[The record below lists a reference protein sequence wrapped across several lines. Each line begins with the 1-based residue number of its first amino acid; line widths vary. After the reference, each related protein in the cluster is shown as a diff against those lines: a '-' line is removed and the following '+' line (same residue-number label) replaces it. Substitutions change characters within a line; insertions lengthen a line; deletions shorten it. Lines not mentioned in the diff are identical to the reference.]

1 MSDKDP
7 FSDVSKRRDSRFQA
21 FRDFFSGKKSKPKLG
36 TSDGKGLGSS
46 GGLSYGS
53 LEETIN
59 RPDAEEVRLSPVH
72 EHVVD
77 AENIVGEAEFYQARP
92 FSDKK
97 GQRITQQFTPFREEH
112 EPYGLRDDGIICV
125 SKAYLY
131 EIHPTNN
138 TLTRHPLEPL
148 QISIEGEG
156 VVYTTYKTDDHGKV
170 KVEEAQDGGDAPPAY
185 TLMFGEALPD
195 NTDYVLPDE
204 NGNGQD
210 GEYFTPICYIKDF
223 KVEAKQFQDGRQAML
238 RGSLEGHRGPLWWIA
253 GYDALKNVG
262 VGQNVYK
269 DYTEADDFK
278 NLRTISE
285 LGQTQNCSGDNR
297 VSGNAQ
303 VKVGTNG
310 DTINVHGNRY
320 NKTWKVGDK
329 KQGIVEDGLVRCL
342 GDLPVETLSKKTLQ
356 TASVLQAASGTQ
368 AQAASADFSSHKQ
381 TAWTGGNSSTQAH
394 TGYTPVSVLP
404 EPTTG
409 DKINVWKGG
418 STQDGYVGGSLS
430 QVATSYDDRSDVW
443 AQGSNS
449 DVVTSTTTGSSYQ
462 GGSAAAIYT
471 VDAGSVAGWAGG
483 SVGQVVTGSSA
494 GQAWQ
499 GGTPAAA
506 ITSVGSGNAWTGGAS
521 ASNNIVVSAT
531 DEVDYVR
538 GGVIA
543 EAAGLTKIAVPTSF
557 DSSGAVA
564 TWAWVMGYHATGGA
578 SGNTGSPPDF
588 PNLLTET
595 SSFSLINNGAGV
607 ESVTLGQGIVG
618 TDIASNAF
626 HNSVDTTASVPS
638 GATLQ
643 NVITA
648 TTTGYG
654 ITRIDGDGH
663 DSFTQPNFAV
673 NPTAVTGVL
682 KDLQPLTVV
691 TSATTSPNG
700 IVGASQVTAVD
711 EVNFSTGGVIGAT
724 QKKVI
729 ADSGADTV
737 GEIKVLKADTMTA
750 ISDVVSAP
758 TTDPVV
764 ANASLTT
771 EFIKATLPSV
781 NIPNVG
787 SPVDVYKENTD
798 WSGDLLEPPSSSSD
812 VKVVIESTGDS
823 CDSCS

>member
-7 FSDVSKRRDSRFQA
+7 FSEVSKRRESRLQA

-53 LEETIN
+53 LEETRN
-59 RPDAEEVRLSPVH
+59 GNDLEVKLSPVH
-72 EHVVD
+72 EHIVD
-77 AENIVGEAEFYQARP
+77 ADKIVGEAEFYQARP

-185 TLMFGEALPD
+185 TLMFGEELPD

-342 GDLPVETLSKKTLQ
+342 GDLPVETLTKKQLDTVTVVTGYSSSSSTV
-356 TASVLQAASGTQ
+356 TAAAYPTSSDKVNVLSASGT
-368 AQAASADFSSHKQ
+368 
-381 TAWTGGNSSTQAH
+381 
-394 TGYTPVSVLP
+394 PVSAAP
-404 EPTTG
+404 PHAES
-409 DKINVWKGG
+409 DR
-418 STQDGYVGGSLS
+418 GGSL
-430 QVATSYDDRSDVW
+430 VW
-443 AQGSNS
+443 GFNRKRIYWRNGS
-449 DVVTSTTTGSSYQ
+449 
-462 GGSAAAIYT
+462 I
-471 VDAGSVAGWAGG
+471 
-483 SVGQVVTGSSA
+483 
-494 GQAWQ
+494 
-499 GGTPAAA
+499 
-506 ITSVGSGNAWTGGAS
+506 
-521 ASNNIVVSAT
+521 
-531 DEVDYVR
+531 R
-538 GGVIA
+538 C
-543 EAAGLTKIAVPTSF
+543 
-557 DSSGAVA
+557 
-564 TWAWVMGYHATGGA
+564 
-578 SGNTGSPPDF
+578 
-588 PNLLTET
+588 
-595 SSFSLINNGAGV
+595 
-607 ESVTLGQGIVG
+607 
-618 TDIASNAF
+618 
-626 HNSVDTTASVPS
+626 
-638 GATLQ
+638 
-643 NVITA
+643 
-648 TTTGYG
+648 
-654 ITRIDGDGH
+654 
-663 DSFTQPNFAV
+663 
-673 NPTAVTGVL
+673 
-682 KDLQPLTVV
+682 
-691 TSATTSPNG
+691 TTS
-700 IVGASQVTAVD
+700 
-711 EVNFSTGGVIGAT
+711 
-724 QKKVI
+724 
-729 ADSGADTV
+729 
-737 GEIKVLKADTMTA
+737 
-750 ISDVVSAP
+750 
-758 TTDPVV
+758 
-764 ANASLTT
+764 
-771 EFIKATLPSV
+771 
-781 NIPNVG
+781 
-787 SPVDVYKENTD
+787 
-798 WSGDLLEPPSSSSD
+798 
-812 VKVVIESTGDS
+812 
-823 CDSCS
+823 C

>member
-7 FSDVSKRRDSRFQA
+7 FSDVSKRRDSRLQA

-46 GGLSYGS
+46 GGLTYGS

-72 EHVVD
+72 EHIVD
-77 AENIVGEAEFYQARP
+77 ADKIVGEAEFYQARP

-342 GDLPVETLSKKTLQ
+342 GDLPVETLTKQQLNPVTVVTGYSSSSSNVTAAAYP
-356 TASVLQAASGTQ
+356 TASDKVNVLSASGTPVS
-368 AQAASADFSSHKQ
+368 AAPPHAESDRAAAWSGGSTGNAYTGGTAASAAPPHAESDRGFAWSGGDMLTQAIHAYDTASCAAAPTSSDA
-381 TAWTGGNSSTQAH
+381 TTLYAGGSSPVNAYTGGSLTSVVTGVTTEDAWTGGGNGQIVTGVTAPQH
-394 TGYTPVSVLP
+394 T
-404 EPTTG
+404 
-409 DKINVWKGG
+409 NMWKGG
-418 STQDGYVGGSLS
+418 RVVAGAGLERYKVLAEDEYGNDTYIWVLGIEASSSSGGSS
-430 QVATSYDDRSDVW
+430 
-443 AQGSNS
+443 
-449 DVVTSTTTGSSYQ
+449 
-462 GGSAAAIYT
+462 GG
-471 VDAGSVAGWAGG
+471 
-483 SVGQVVTGSSA
+483 
-494 GQAWQ
+494 
-499 GGTPAAA
+499 
-506 ITSVGSGNAWTGGAS
+506 GNGE
-521 ASNNIVVSAT
+521 N
-531 DEVDYVR
+531 D
-538 GGVIA
+538 
-543 EAAGLTKIAVPTSF
+543 
-557 DSSGAVA
+557 
-564 TWAWVMGYHATGGA
+564 
-578 SGNTGSPPDF
+578 PPDF
-588 PNLLTET
+588 PRLLTDD
-595 SSFSLINNGAGV
+595 
-607 ESVTLGQGIVG
+607 G
-618 TDIASNAF
+618 TTNQI
-626 HNSVDTTASVPS
+626 TTASAVS
-638 GATLQ
+638 S
-643 NVITA
+643 VTA
-648 TTTGYG
+648 ATGYG
-654 ITRIDGDGH
+654 IVGDTSGSLEEKGFVDGAIY
-663 DSFTQPNFAV
+663 N
-673 NPTAVTGVL
+673 TG
-682 KDLQPLTVV
+682 
-691 TSATTSPNG
+691 G
-700 IVGASQVTAVD
+700 IVGASTTPVVGRTNPVS
-711 EVNFSTGGVIGAT
+711 VL
-724 QKKVI
+724 K
-729 ADSGADTV
+729 DTV
-737 GEIKVLKADTMTA
+737 GEVTNVVRNPQTIPVITGANYNQKFLKGEASPVTGLKKDMTDTTV
-750 ISDVVSAP
+750 I
-758 TTDPVV
+758 
-764 ANASLTT
+764 ANAVDTQKFLKGEASPVSIPVAGSPVSV
-771 EFIKATLPSV
+771 IKGSLPSV
-781 NIPNVG
+781 SISV
-787 SPVDVYKENTD
+787 PVATGTAEVYEENTN
-798 WSGDLLEPPSSSSD
+798 WTGSLLDAANVSASQGL
-812 VKVVIESTGDS
+812 KVVKEPESES